1 MGKTGAK
8 IKAGAKN
15 ISAKI
20 KAGAKAS
27 GVAIKA
33 DMKKAGAKIKAG
45 VKKIGANIK
54 APKVKVAVKA
64 KVGVSAKRRL
74 QAVSPA
80 PATPTMRVASNGVD
94 LASPKYKANVA
105 QPTALASESEQAAPA
120 KSWMMFAGLMTL

>member
-1 MGKTGAK
+1 MG
-8 IKAGAKN
+8 
-15 ISAKI
+15 
-20 KAGAKAS
+20 
-27 GVAIKA
+27 
-33 DMKKAGAKIKAG
+33 MKKAGAKIKAG

-54 APKVKVAVKA
+54 APKVKVAVKAKPAVKAKVAVKAPAVKA